1 MHAAP
6 GTPFF
11 SVTCWKCWQTG
22 NKAVSCQLGHLLPKA
37 LQSHLLF
44 ISLALTNNLSVVQPI
59 THRLASAQ
67 GVVQPALLVKAIR
80 GHIRVGKCLLMCLS
94 LWNAI
99 SPLGDEIA
107 LVPLVLEQHPVG
119 LATSE
124 VCRSKM
130 TFLYASSG
138 GTSKMVFNP
147 LHWKGWISLRQIF
160 STILTAACKK
170 GSFSPLCISEDM
182 QSWSPLPHLIHT
194 PTSPVQQGLHT
205 QNPLVKCT
213 SFFTWLF

>member
-6 GTPFF
+6 GTPFL

-37 LQSHLLF
+37 LQSHLPF
-44 ISLALTNNLSVVQPI
+44 ISLALNNNLSVVQPI

-107 LVPLVLEQHPVG
+107 LVPLVLEQQPAG
-119 LATSE
+119 LAVTQ
-124 VCRSKM
+124 R
-130 TFLYASSG
+130 YAGPRWHFCMHPLEALQKWSS
-138 GTSKMVFNP
+138 T
-147 LHWKGWISLRQIF
+147 HCTER
-160 STILTAACKK
+160 A
-170 GSFSPLCISEDM
+170 GSA
-182 QSWSPLPHLIHT
+182 
-194 PTSPVQQGLHT
+194 
-205 QNPLVKCT
+205 
-213 SFFTWLF
+213 